1 MDLIKLKKSAI
12 LVPTPGQTEQEYLAN
27 YLSEKK
33 YFYSVEQQNFS
44 LNNILKKAADFPFIY
59 LNASSEEYKKVIN
72 EFVLSL
78 KTGNFAPQ

>member
-1 MDLIKLKKSAI
+1 
-12 LVPTPGQTEQEYLAN
+12 EYLAK
-27 YLSEKK
+27 YLFEKK

-44 LNNILKKAADFPFIY
+44 LNAALDAVAEFSFANFDKP
-59 LNASSEEYKKVIN
+59 LDEYKKVIN